1 VGFKLGLLTGAVV
14 GFYIG
19 TRISEEQQQRLEAQV
34 RRLREDPRVSKV
46 TSSLSRGT
54 TAMADAAAAR
64 TAGTADDVA
73 DRVAEAVSPDD
84 GSSVPGQPSTTS

>member
-1 VGFKLGLLTGAVV
+1 MGFKLGLLTGAAV

-46 TSSLSRGT
+46 KSSLSRGT
-54 TAMADAAAAR
+54 SAVADAAAER
-64 TAGTADDVA
+64 TADTTDEVA
-73 DRVAEAVSPDD
+73 DRVVDAMNADD
-84 GSSVPGQPSTTS
+84 GSSGPGSPPAP